1 MLVIYGFQVGTLTAP
16 VKSPLLGDGSLDSRC
31 FWCYNDLEVTSM
43 ARQARQKSST
53 GIYHILLRGINR
65 QVIFEDDEDKKKFLE
80 CVSFYK
86 ADCHYEVYGYCQ
98 MDNHIHLVIKE
109 NGNDIGAIMKRI
121 GVRYVAWYNR
131 KYYRCG
137 HLFQDRF
144 QSEPVETDS
153 YLLTV
158 LCYIHQN
165 PVRAGLIQ
173 SLSEEWSS
181 SYSAYFEANSLVDSS
196 YILKMFSSDD
206 EDARRQFNRFM
217 QAADDVVPNLVYKE
231 PVLLRD
237 EEARVLIQQLTNI
250 RTPLELQTM
259 KKPDRDEMLRK
270 IKQIEGL
277 STRQI
282 ARLTGISQSVIA
294 RA

>member
-1 MLVIYGFQVGTLTAP
+1 
-16 VKSPLLGDGSLDSRC
+16 
-31 FWCYNDLEVTSM
+31 M
-43 ARQARQKSST
+43 ARQARQKSSS

-65 QVIFEDDEDKKKFLE
+65 QVIFEDDEDKEKFLE

-86 ADCHYEVYGYCQ
+86 ADCHYEVYGYCL
-98 MDNHIHLVIKE
+98 MDNHIHLLIKE
-109 NGNDIGAIMKRI
+109 NGTDIGAIMKRI

-158 LCYIHQN
+158 LRYIHQN

-173 SLSEEWSS
+173 SLSEGWSS
-181 SYSAYFEANSLVDSS
+181 SYSTYFEANPLVDSF

-206 EDARRQFNRFM
+206 EEARRQFNRFM
-217 QAADDVVPNLVYKE
+217 QAADDDVPNLVYKE

-237 EEARVLIQQLTNI
+237 EEARVLIQQLANI

-259 KKPDRDEMLRK
+259 KKPDRDEVLRK
-270 IKQIEGL
+270 IKQIEGI